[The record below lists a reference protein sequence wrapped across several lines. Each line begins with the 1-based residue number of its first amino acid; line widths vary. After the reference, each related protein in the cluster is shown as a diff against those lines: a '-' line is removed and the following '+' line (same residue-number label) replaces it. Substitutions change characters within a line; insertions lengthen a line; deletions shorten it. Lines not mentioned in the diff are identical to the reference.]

1 MIRRPPRSTLFPYT
15 TLFRSRMGQLGRR
28 CPVAAHQVRPAH
40 DRSAAPARRSGHR
53 PLRPFAELDGR
64 GVRAVLFDIDETL
77 TTAGKLTAH
86 AYAALER
93 LHAAGKPSI
102 AVTGRPARWRGHPPP
117 R

>member
-64 GVRAVLFDIDETL
+64 GVRAVLFDIDEPL

-86 AYAALER
+86 PYPAPGR
-93 LHAAGKPSI
+93 LHPQANTRI
-102 AVTGRPARWRGHPPP
+102 RV
-117 R
+117 